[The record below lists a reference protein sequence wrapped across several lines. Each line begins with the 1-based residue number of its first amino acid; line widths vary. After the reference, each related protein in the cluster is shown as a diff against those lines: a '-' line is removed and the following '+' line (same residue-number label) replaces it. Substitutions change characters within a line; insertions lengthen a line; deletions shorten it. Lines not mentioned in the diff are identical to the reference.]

1 MKIIEHSCKLVLE
14 LLTPLH
20 IGSGGPDGHSDAGV
34 VCDFNGLPGI
44 PGTSIQGMLRA
55 AVGEALS
62 AKLLRSGESE
72 EQSAAAAESRVKRI
86 FGHPGKDDTGRGGRL
101 TVSWG
106 VIHNSEDQPAS
117 RRLLS
122 ACRDSDPVLRD
133 AFRPMLRDH
142 VRLTGRGVAEAG
154 AKFDELVV
162 SAGHRF
168 TVELRFVTA
177 TQSGKDPDRSH
188 AEDWQELSAVLRGPN
203 LRLGGKTRRGLGAF
217 KLVRWEEVPIPYVA
231 APIQAADAS
240 ATESKTSPAAEC
252 RKIPLSMESLWMFGG
267 GGSDVAD
274 SAPISGTRI
283 EWDDTNKGAVWP
295 VWVVPGSSIK
305 GALWH
310 RACFHANRLAGNFI
324 DKRNDAAA
332 LKAEGW
338 MTDLFGVVQGDT
350 GTPGKVFI
358 DDIFIPRRE
367 EHLAE
372 VQNHVAINPFT
383 GGAKDG
389 ALFNDQPLL
398 ADAGP
403 ISLRVIY
410 GPIASA
416 QAQEAL
422 EAALADLCAGR
433 LSLGAHAGRGYG
445 VFKGIS
451 NRQTSSEHYE

>member
-20 IGSGGPDGHSDAGV
+20 IGSGEADGHSDAGV

-62 AKLLRSGESE
+62 AKALNSGKSE
-72 EQSAAAAESRVKRI
+72 EQRAAAAKPRVERMFGCAGKR
-86 FGHPGKDDTGRGGRL
+86 KDDTGRGGRL

-106 VIHNSEDQPAS
+106 VIHNSKDQPAS
-117 RRLLS
+117 GRILS
-122 ACRDSDPVLRD
+122 GNRDSDPVLRD
-133 AFRPMLRDH
+133 GARPMLRDH
-142 VRLTGRGVAEAG
+142 VRLTGRGVAADR

-177 TQSGKDPDRSH
+177 TKSGEYPDPSH
-188 AEDWQELSAVLRGPN
+188 AEDWQTLSAVLRGPG

-217 KLVRWEEVPIPYVA
+217 KIVRWDETPMINDDGA
-231 APIQAADAS
+231 SQAADAS
-240 ATESKTSPAAEC
+240 RGASELPSAVKCFDIELC
-252 RKIPLSMESLWMFGG
+252 VDNLWMFGG
-267 GGSDVAD
+267 GCSDVAD
-274 SAPISGTRI
+274 SAPVSGMRI
-283 EWDDTNKGAVWP
+283 EWDGTKQGAVRP
-295 VWVVPGSSIK
+295 VWVVPGSSVK

-324 DKRNDAAA
+324 DKRNEEAA

-350 GTPGKVFI
+350 GTPGRVFI

-389 ALFNDQPLL
+389 ALYNDQPLL

-403 ISLRVIY
+403 ISLRVTC

-445 VFKGIS
+445 VFKGKIDQA
-451 NRQTSSEHYE
+451 NLH